1 MACAGTG
8 RGLRVSGSFVIVEG
22 PLNAAGLHALMRAGT
37 SWEAELDADA
47 EARFSL
53 TRRTWAH
60 LDLLRRVAGLAS
72 DRPDDPMR
80 ADLEGP
86 TIPAIRGEI
95 RKLERE
101 VWKLLETPER
111 PVPET
116 GQESE
121 LAQAVGPGPS
131 CLEVAEYLIGEAR
144 RLLTLA
150 IRSTRNLRERIA
162 LGLSLNRLG
171 ALHARIDA
179 LRSPGSSRT
188 PSSRERT
195 GTVADVVRSL
205 TQAAHA
211 PPRVALYRCP
221 VIAGGG
227 PL

>member
-1 MACAGTG
+1 M
-8 RGLRVSGSFVIVEG
+8 SGDFVIVEG
-22 PLNAAGLHALMRAGT
+22 PLDVAGLHALMRAGT

-86 TIPAIRGEI
+86 TISAIRGEI
-95 RKLERE
+95 RRLERQ
-101 VWKLLETPER
+101 VWQLLETPEQPAFENDR
-111 PVPET
+111 V
-116 GQESE
+116 SE
-121 LAQAVGPGPS
+121 YAPAAGLGPS
-131 CLEVAEYLIGEAR
+131 CLDLAEALLGEAR
-144 RLLTLA
+144 RLLTRA
-150 IRSTRNLRERIA
+150 IRSTRDLRERIA
-162 LGLSLNRLG
+162 LALSLFRIG
-171 ALHARIDA
+171 IVRARIA
-179 LRSPGSSRT
+179 AHRSPASSRT

-221 VIAGGG
+221 AIAGGG